1 MRNPHLAVNPPAGRF
16 RDAEGTPYMI
26 NVAMS
31 PETVQQLAQ
40 GNYKLFMFKAVQ
52 SAVGG
57 GAPTVWAATT
67 QYSTSTSV
75 AWTEDYYAY
84 ASMEE
89 IQNGVDFSSS
99 DTEAIDLGQILQVS
113 GQAVGSVV
121 DGGTP
126 GAVTVQNTVTTPF
139 TCGLAQP
146 NPTGGGLPTPI
157 CAFPLYGLNL
167 DLIVPLEKVALVFA
181 AAPYQEGMVIE
192 SSIGPAVL
200 ADLTL
205 SNNISLGYDINNGW
219 SWTGNQASDIPSDQF
234 IETLIVPSGLGQS
247 VGLPN
252 LLGDAVTSV
261 SIWTPM
267 STKPF
272 QPNNIIARASSG
284 SVDQNSLAAVL
295 TPQAGAAVIRKDQ
308 VYIAEF
314 FVRPTVMETWQVQC
328 TYVPEAPGNPY
339 DFKKLREIPNP

>member
-1 MRNPHLAVNPPAGRF
+1 MRNPHLASTPAAGRY

-26 NVAMS
+26 NLSMPAA
-31 PETVQQLAQ
+31 TVQQLAA

-67 QYSTSTSV
+67 QYSTNTSV
-75 AWTEDYYAY
+75 SWTEDYYAY

-89 IQNGVDFSSS
+89 IQSGVDFSSS
-99 DTEAIDLGQILQVS
+99 NTEAINLGQILQVA
-113 GQAVGSVV
+113 GQAVGTVA

-126 GAVTVQNTVTTPF
+126 EAITVQNTVTTPF

-181 AAPYQEGMVIE
+181 AGPYQEGMVIE

-219 SWTGNQASDIPSDQF
+219 TWTGNQASDIPSDEFVQ
-234 IETLIVPSGLGQS
+234 TLIVPPGLGAAPGVPS
-247 VGLPN
+247 LIADPI
-252 LLGDAVTSV
+252 TSV
-261 SIWTPM
+261 SIWTPFT
-267 STKPF
+267 TKPYL
-272 QPNNIIARASSG
+272 PNTIVARAPSG
-284 SVDQNSLAAVL
+284 SNDRNSLAAVL
-295 TPQAGAAVIRKDQ
+295 TAQPGTVAIRKGD

-314 FVRPTVMETWQVQC
+314 FVQPTVMETWQVQC
-328 TYVPEAPGNPY
+328 TYVPLAPDSPY
-339 DFKKLREIPNP
+339 DFKKIREIPNP